1 MKYFV
6 EIDGVEKT
14 VSLQRSEDGLSWT
27 CAVNDQAPFKLDH
40 QAALNSMHLL
50 TDNATHALQVS
61 KVSQDMMIQ
70 GTRYRFKVTTPIMR
84 AMDAANRSG
93 GATSEGGL
101 IISPMPGRVVK
112 TMVTE
117 GAEVSTGQG
126 VIVVEAMKMENE
138 LKATTSGRI
147 KRLHV
152 SEGDLVDA
160 NAPLVEIEPED
171 AEK

>member
-14 VSLQRSEDGLSWT
+14 VSLQRGEDGKSWT
-27 CAVNDQAPFKLDH
+27 CVVNDQESFKVDK
-40 QAALNSMHLL
+40 QAALNSIHLL
-50 TDNATHALQVS
+50 TENSTYAVHLS
-61 KVSQDMMIQ
+61 EVSQDMMIQ
-70 GTRYRFKVTTPIMR
+70 GARHRIKVTTPLMR
-84 AMDAANRSG
+84 AMNDANRTGS
-93 GATSEGGL
+93 ATGDGGL
-101 IISPMPGRVVK
+101 IISPMPGRIVK
-112 TMVTE
+112 TLVNE
-117 GAEVSTGQG
+117 GAEVSAGQG

-138 LKATTSGRI
+138 LKSTTSGRV
-147 KRLHV
+147 KRIHV